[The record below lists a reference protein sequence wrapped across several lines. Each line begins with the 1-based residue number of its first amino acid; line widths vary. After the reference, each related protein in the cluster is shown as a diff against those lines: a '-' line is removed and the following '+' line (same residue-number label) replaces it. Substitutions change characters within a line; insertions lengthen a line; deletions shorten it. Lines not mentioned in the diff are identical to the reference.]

1 LGKWFLEFW
10 AGSLR
15 QNWPVYMIV
24 LVVFILGLSAG
35 YFGVLNLQPEKA
47 QELIRYLDN
56 FLAQA
61 GMIEVNTEKALGEVL
76 YNDIVVMLTIYFLGL
91 TIIGIPVVL
100 GIIFARGFVLGFSV
114 GFLALK
120 KNIQGVVLACA
131 AVLPQNVL
139 FVPAL
144 LMGGVVSLSFALLLV
159 RRFFNS
165 KLLIGPGF
173 FAYSALML
181 LVTSC
186 AAGAGLIEVYLTP
199 VLIKLIAGWT
209 AN

>member
-1 LGKWFLEFW
+1 VGLW

-15 QNWPVYMIV
+15 QSWPAYMVV
-24 LVVFILGLSAG
+24 LAVFILGMTAG
-35 YFGVLNLQPEKA
+35 YFGVQNLQAEKA
-47 QELIRYLDN
+47 QELVRYLDS
-56 FLAQA
+56 FLNQA
-61 GMIEVNTEKALGEVL
+61 GMIEVNTEKALSEVL
-76 YNDIVVMLTIYFLGL
+76 FNDIIIILAFYILGL
-91 TIIGIPVVL
+91 TVIGIPVVL

-114 GFLALK
+114 GFLILK

-139 FVPAL
+139 FIPAL
-144 LMGGVVSLSFALLLV
+144 LLGGVISLSFTILLT

-165 KLLIGPGF
+165 KLLIGPVF

-181 LVTSC
+181 MVTAC

-199 VLIKLIAGWT
+199 VLIKLAAGWVL
-209 AN
+209 N

>member
-1 LGKWFLEFW
+1 LGKWLVGLW

-15 QNWPVYMIV
+15 QSWPAYMVV
-24 LVVFILGLSAG
+24 LAVFILGMTAG
-35 YFGVLNLQPEKA
+35 YFGVQNLQAEKA
-47 QELIRYLDN
+47 QELVRYLDS
-56 FLAQA
+56 FLNQA
-61 GMIEVNTEKALGEVL
+61 GMIEVNTEKALSEVL
-76 YNDIVVMLTIYFLGL
+76 FNDIIIILAFYILGL
-91 TIIGIPVVL
+91 TVIGIPVVL

-114 GFLALK
+114 GFLILK

-139 FVPAL
+139 FIPAL
-144 LMGGVVSLSFALLLV
+144 LLGGVISLSFTILLT

-165 KLLIGPGF
+165 KLLIGPVF

-181 LVTSC
+181 MVTAC

-199 VLIKLIAGWT
+199 VLIKLAAGWVL
-209 AN
+209 N

>member
-1 LGKWFLEFW
+1 MGKWLVGLW

-15 QNWPVYMIV
+15 QSWPAYMVV
-24 LVVFILGLSAG
+24 LAVFILGMTAG
-35 YFGVLNLQPEKA
+35 YFGVQNLQAEKA
-47 QELIRYLDN
+47 QELVRYLDS
-56 FLAQA
+56 FLNQA
-61 GMIEVNTEKALGEVL
+61 GMIEVNTEKALSEVL
-76 YNDIVVMLTIYFLGL
+76 FNDIIIILAFYILGL
-91 TIIGIPVVL
+91 TVIGIPVVL

-114 GFLALK
+114 GFLILK

-139 FVPAL
+139 FIPAL
-144 LMGGVVSLSFALLLV
+144 LLGGVISLSFTILLT

-165 KLLIGPGF
+165 KLLIGPVF

-181 LVTSC
+181 MVTAC

-199 VLIKLIAGWT
+199 VLIKLAAGWVL
-209 AN
+209 N